1 LIDQS
6 HFDDDAMTLSFDIY
20 TEQLGLA
27 AGLGISL
34 FVLIGLIRRLFEP
47 VERRMHIWA
56 MMAFFAI
63 NALDMLDSILFDGP
77 FTGPAA
83 LYQWQDVLIPGF
95 MVSLYF
101 FVRGLTSSDPRLRQT
116 DWVHVLP
123 FAFALLCLAP
133 SLALPGQMRIGLD
146 ALNIGLPQQRLIAFG
161 ENAFWILW
169 ILVLILYGGIC
180 IRRLIRHKRVI
191 RDLFSDLTGKTLR
204 WLDGLVATILLL
216 ALIVIV
222 DEILILSGLPKLRS
236 GMVGVAFDLVLAIA
250 FGVFALRA
258 NPPLPRWSKDIKTDQ
273 KTQIPKPEQPQE
285 AGASYARSGL
295 QAEDLDRYA
304 KRLDA
309 RMSKD
314 QLWRDHDL
322 NLRSLAAAIAV
333 PPIHLS
339 EVLNSHL
346 GLSFYDYV
354 NQFRIKDACDLLAE
368 PGLSILEISE
378 TVGFNAKSTFNA
390 SFRKVTGQT
399 PSEWRRRHL

>member
-1 LIDQS
+1 
-6 HFDDDAMTLSFDIY
+6 MTLSFDIY

-56 MMAFFAI
+56 MIAFFAI

-123 FAFALLCLAP
+123 FALALLCLAP

-216 ALIVIV
+216 ALFKAR
-222 DEILILSGLPKLRS
+222 LILARYL
-236 GMVGVAFDLVLAIA
+236 DLQRAPGWLTGATLVFAIWTLLA
-250 FGVFALRA
+250 FGLYLIPALMR
-258 NPPLPRWSKDIKTDQ
+258 
-273 KTQIPKPEQPQE
+273 
-285 AGASYARSGL
+285 
-295 QAEDLDRYA
+295 
-304 KRLDA
+304 
-309 RMSKD
+309 
-314 QLWRDHDL
+314 
-322 NLRSLAAAIAV
+322 
-333 PPIHLS
+333 
-339 EVLNSHL
+339 
-346 GLSFYDYV
+346 
-354 NQFRIKDACDLLAE
+354 
-368 PGLSILEISE
+368 
-378 TVGFNAKSTFNA
+378 
-390 SFRKVTGQT
+390 
-399 PSEWRRRHL
+399 